1 MSETDAGNDAGPGIQ
16 RAQAVPFTTVGFP
29 RGTESGQEVADRGR
43 RRTATADI
51 GAQAEKAGKEEPL
64 DVITAD
70 GEVGPDWRLTTWAL
84 SLTDLSDASRRAYE
98 YGVLSFISWA
108 QRAGING
115 PAGVSRLVL
124 RRYLA
129 YLTTRHYAR
138 QTVAQRASA
147 LRRYFGWLNRQ
158 GVLHSDP
165 TESLSARSGGSRLP
179 RVLSR
184 SELEVL
190 LDEPPARATEV
201 PEEVRLRDNA
211 ALELLYGSGLRV
223 SELCGLSVDDVD
235 LKSGW
240 VTVWGKGAKQRRVP
254 ISETAAITVGQWL
267 AEGRGAMAGPQSPPN
282 ALLLNARGLRLGPRD
297 VRRILEKRSPVPTHP
312 HALRHSYATHM
323 LDGGADLR
331 VVQELL
337 GHQSVRTTQVYTHVS
352 KERLLAVYDRSHPR
366 A

>member
-1 MSETDAGNDAGPGIQ
+1 MSETDAGNRPRSGVHG
-16 RAQAVPFTTVGFP
+16 AQAVPFTTVGFP
-29 RGTESGQEVADRGR
+29 SGTQSGQDVADSGR
-43 RRTATADI
+43 HRTGI
-51 GAQAEKAGKEEPL
+51 GDDGPRANQRPPVDPTGG
-64 DVITAD
+64 D
-70 GEVGPDWRLTTWAL
+70 GEAGLDWRLTAWAL
-84 SLTDLSDASRRAYE
+84 SLTDLSDASKRAYE
-98 YGVLSFISWA
+98 NGVLSFIGWA
-108 QRAGING
+108 QRAGIDS
-115 PAGVSRLVL
+115 PEAVSRLVL

-129 YLTTRHYAR
+129 YLTTRNYAR

-147 LRRYFGWLNRQ
+147 LRRYFGWLHRH
-158 GVLHSDP
+158 GVVESDP
-165 TESLSARSGGSRLP
+165 TEALSARSGGSRLP

-190 LDEPPARATEV
+190 LDEPLARATGV
-201 PEEVRLRDNA
+201 PQEVRLRDNA

-223 SELCGLSVDDVD
+223 SELCGLLVDDVD

-254 ISETAAITVGQWL
+254 MSETAAIAVEQWL
-267 AEGRGAMAGPQSPPN
+267 ADGRPAMAGTQSPAN

-297 VRRILEKRSPVPTHP
+297 VRRLLERRSPVPTHP

>member
-1 MSETDAGNDAGPGIQ
+1 
-16 RAQAVPFTTVGFP
+16 VGFSS
-29 RGTESGQEVADRGR
+29 GTESGQEVADSGR
-43 RRTATADI
+43 RRRASDD
-51 GAQAEKAGKEEPL
+51 GRSRVAEEEPSVPPVE
-64 DVITAD
+64 DS
-70 GEVGPDWRLTTWAL
+70 EVDAGWRLPAWAL
-84 SLTDLSDASRRAYE
+84 SLTDLSDASKRAYE
-98 YGVLSFISWA
+98 NGVRSFVSWA
-108 QRAGING
+108 HRGGIDQ

-129 YLTTRHYAR
+129 YLTTRNYAR

-158 GVLHSDP
+158 GDLGSDP
-165 TESLSARSGGSRLP
+165 TADLSARSGGSRLP

-184 SELEVL
+184 SELETL
-190 LDEPPARATEV
+190 LDEPPARGPEV
-201 PEEVRLRDNA
+201 PEQVRLRDNA

-223 SELCGLSVDDVD
+223 GELCGLAVDDVD
-235 LKSGW
+235 LRSGW
-240 VTVWGKGAKQRRVP
+240 VSVWGKGAKQRRVP
-254 ISETAAITVGQWL
+254 ISETAASAVGQWL
-267 AEGRGAMAGPQSPPN
+267 AKGRPAMAGPRSPGD
-282 ALLLNARGLRLGPRD
+282 ALLLNARGARLGPRD
-297 VRRILEKRSPVPTHP
+297 VRRILERRSPLPTHP

>member
-1 MSETDAGNDAGPGIQ
+1 MSERDAAREAGPGVLT
-16 RAQAVPFTTVGFP
+16 AQAVPFTTVGFP
-29 RGTESGQEVADRGR
+29 SDTQSGQQVADSGR
-43 RRTATADI
+43 RSPAVAGDEPRAKAEQPLDATAGDSET
-51 GAQAEKAGKEEPL
+51 GAEWQL
-64 DVITAD
+64 TA
-70 GEVGPDWRLTTWAL
+70 WAL
-84 SLTDLSDASRRAYE
+84 SLIDLSGASTRAYKN
-98 YGVLSFISWA
+98 GVLSFISWA
-108 QRAGING
+108 QRAGTNE
-115 PAGVSRLVL
+115 PTGVSRLVL

-147 LRRYFGWLNRQ
+147 LRRYFGWLHRQ
-158 GVLHSDP
+158 GVLDSDP
-165 TESLSARSGGSRLP
+165 TEALSARSGGSRLP

-184 SELEVL
+184 SELDVL
-190 LDEPPARATEV
+190 LDEPLARATEV
-201 PEEVRLRDNA
+201 PDEVRLRDDA

-235 LKSGW
+235 LRSGW
-240 VTVWGKGAKQRRVP
+240 VTVWGKGGKQRRVP
-254 ISETAAITVGQWL
+254 ISETAGIAVEQWL
-267 AEGRGAMAGPQSPPN
+267 NEGRPGMASPQSPAN

-297 VRRILEKRSPVPTHP
+297 VRRILERRSPVPTHP